1 MWSRLFILLAVC
13 LVIRG
18 IYWIHTRPVSIA
30 KRPPAGWDEL
40 EPCSSLISFSGTK
53 YVTLFED
60 QHAELVQ
67 YIPAQ
72 QGKESAD
79 SIINGRWSYDPSST
93 QYSITI
99 GGNTIS
105 YSLFSPEHLAICILS
120 KGEIDAANLYES
132 WFTYRDDDRGDSEE
146 QRNRR

>member
-1 MWSRLFILLAVC
+1 
-13 LVIRG
+13 
-18 IYWIHTRPVSIA
+18 
-30 KRPPAGWDEL
+30 
-40 EPCSSLISFSGTK
+40 LISFSGTK